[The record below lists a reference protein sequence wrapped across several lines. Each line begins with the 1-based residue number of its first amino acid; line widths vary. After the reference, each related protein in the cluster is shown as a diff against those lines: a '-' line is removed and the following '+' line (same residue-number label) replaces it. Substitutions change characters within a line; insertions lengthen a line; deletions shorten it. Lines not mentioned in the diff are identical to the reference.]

1 MVIQSSPIVPARVV
15 IIDDDIVALALLEE
29 ILTALPGVEVTTF
42 TEPLDA
48 LAYCQVSQPELI
60 ITDYQM
66 PEMDGVALLTL
77 LRAEA
82 ALTMVPI
89 MVVTAMTDREVRKLA
104 LERGATDFLS
114 KPFDAA
120 EITARI
126 RNMILLRQA
135 QQTLEVR
142 AQELGLQVRLA
153 TTAMA
158 GREHDVMLRLARAA
172 EFRTALL
179 DVFRDSIARV
189 EATRTAFPDEAVA
202 RPSLALPTG

>member
-1 MVIQSSPIVPARVV
+1 MVIHSSPIIPARVV
-15 IIDDDIVALALLEE
+15 IIDDDILALALMEE
-29 ILTALPGVEVTTF
+29 ILTGLPGVEVTTF

-48 LAYCQVSQPELI
+48 LAYCQVSTPELI
-60 ITDYQM
+60 ITDFQM
-66 PEMDGVALLTL
+66 PEMDGIALLTL

-82 ALTMVPI
+82 SLTMVPI

-135 QQTLEVR
+135 QEALEVR

-153 TTAMA
+153 TAAMA
-158 GREHDVMLRLARAA
+158 EREHDVLLRLASAA
-172 EFRTALL
+172 QFRTTLL

-189 EATRTAFPDEAVA
+189 EATRTAFPDEPVA
-202 RPSLALPTG
+202 RPSATLVTA